1 MTDTGMD
8 ADAPAEDA
16 PAEDVGDEEAAGEPA
31 PRARLD
37 AVVHGRVQ
45 GVGFRVHVRR
55 AARELW
61 LTGWVANEPGGRVH
75 CVAEGPREALE
86 RLLEILREGP
96 PGAFVEEVQANW
108 PPATGEFTAFGVR
121 SGWHG
126 GD

>member
-1 MTDTGMD
+1 MSEPESDRTT
-8 ADAPAEDA
+8 P
-16 PAEDVGDEEAAGEPA
+16 DVAGGS
-31 PRARLD
+31 RSRLD
-37 AVVHGRVQ
+37 AVVLGRVH

-55 AARELW
+55 AARALW

-75 CVAEGPREALE
+75 CVAEGPRESLE

-96 PGAFVEEVQANW
+96 PGAFVEAVQANW
-108 PPATGEFTAFGVR
+108 PPATGEFTEFGVR